1 MFSAARARQFVSC
14 VLPAVIRPLRVIW
27 NQMIGF
33 IFLVL
38 AAVALPRVVHS
49 AREFNGEPGDFFRL
63 LLSGIFVA
71 FMMGFGVH
79 SFWRAHKVPKTVAKS
94 R

>member
-1 MFSAARARQFVSC
+1 MFSIARGRQFLAH

-27 NQMIGF
+27 NQIIGF
-33 IFLVL
+33 FFLML
-38 AAVALPRVVHS
+38 AAAALPRTIRS
-49 AREFNGEPGDFFRL
+49 AREFNGEPDSLFRL

-71 FMMGFGVH
+71 FMAGFGIH
-79 SFWRAHKVPKTVAKS
+79 SFWRAHRVPKL